1 MYYITID
8 REQTTRAQSREN
20 GGKMRKFVLVYQ
32 VKINYEITSKVVDA
46 RNVSEAWERLEEI
59 ETRRI
64 IASINAWEV

>member
-1 MYYITID
+1 MRY
-8 REQTTRAQSREN
+8 EN
-20 GGKMRKFVLVYQ
+20 YLVLA
-32 VKINYEITSKVVDA
+32 EA

>member
-1 MYYITID
+1 
-8 REQTTRAQSREN
+8 
-20 GGKMRKFVLVYQ
+20 MRKFVLVYQ
-32 VKINYEITSKVVDA
+32 VKINYEITSKVIES

>member
-1 MYYITID
+1 
-8 REQTTRAQSREN
+8 
-20 GGKMRKFVLVYQ
+20 MRKFVLVYQ